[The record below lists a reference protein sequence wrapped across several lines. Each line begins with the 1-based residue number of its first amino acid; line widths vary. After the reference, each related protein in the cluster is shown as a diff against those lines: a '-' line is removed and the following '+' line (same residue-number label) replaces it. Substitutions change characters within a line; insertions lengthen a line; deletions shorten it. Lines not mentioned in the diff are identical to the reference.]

1 MKTLAL
7 FLFVFIALLQVGCVN
22 STREAQTE
30 TVRQETKRGIEAGQP
45 VDVTT
50 VIRERSQEQSQAQ
63 SVVDVSAAVQA
74 AMSALRGDI
83 PGLIKAAIPESKPI
97 DFAPILSRLDAQKS
111 GAIDWPTI
119 IGGGAAALGAGGYGL
134 LKHQEAKRQRLD
146 ADEAWSQNQRALA
159 MLPPDQAAKVLG
171 S

>member
-1 MKTLAL
+1 MKTLAIFL
-7 FLFVFIALLQVGCVN
+7 FLFVALFQVGCVN
-22 STREAQTE
+22 STREEQTE
-30 TVRQETKRGIEAGQP
+30 TIRQETKQGTEGGYP
-45 VDVTT
+45 VNTTKVT
-50 VIRERSQEQSQAQ
+50 REQTQKQSQAQ

-74 AMSALRGDI
+74 AMAGLRGDI

-97 DFAPILSRLDAQKS
+97 DFAPILSRLDAQKP

-159 MLPPDQAAKVLG
+159 MLPPDQAAKVLAP
-171 S
+171 